1 MGFSVAYLSQGK
13 LYLTAPDSS
22 VREVESQFGR
32 EVQERTLRMK
42 QTKSWKDRGLR
53 SMMMPPGMLD
63 QLDQQPEAT
72 LNVEIASLC
81 PFSDDKLLY
90 ALETPDMG
98 GIFAFNPAQDREDRL
113 FHNAE
118 FRIGHLDYTLDH
130 QLIAC
135 STTYRTGIANIA
147 TMSIDGSRPRDIT
160 EGDSLD
166 LAPHWIPGTGKAL
179 VFQSAGLARN
189 AEGYV
194 FDRAPFVIEKLDF
207 IKQEVTTLAED
218 PKSDLLSPQ
227 IGQDGLLY
235 YIRRPFQPARK
246 PFNLGRI
253 VKDILLIPL
262 RLANAVF
269 QWLSFFSW
277 KYTGKPLMST
287 GLGQKVENK
296 TIKAWGEWI
305 TPNMMRDRRFSE
317 PDAPAL
323 VPQTWQLVRQA
334 NQGVPEILAEGVLGY
349 DLAKDGTILYTNGSA
364 IYAITPNGQKERLLV
379 SNLIE
384 SIAIL

>member
-1 MGFSVAYLSQGK
+1 MTFSVAYLSQGK
-13 LYLTAPDSS
+13 LYLKMPDAS

-32 EVQERTLRMK
+32 EIQERTLRLK
-42 QTKSWKDRGLR
+42 QNKSWKDRGLR

-63 QLDQQPEAT
+63 QLDQQPEAAV
-72 LNVEIASLC
+72 NVAIASLC
-81 PFSDDKLLY
+81 PFGDKLLY

-98 GIFAFNPAQDREDRL
+98 GIFAFDSTQDREDRL

-118 FRIGHLDYTLDH
+118 FRISHLSYAPQH

-135 STTYRTGIANIA
+135 ATTYRTGIANIA
-147 TMSIDGSRPRDIT
+147 TMPIDGSRPRDIT

-166 LAPHWIPGTGKAL
+166 LAPRWIPGAGKVL

-189 AEGYV
+189 SEGFV
-194 FDRAPFVIEKLDF
+194 CDRAPFVIEKLDF
-207 IKQEVTTLAED
+207 GQQDITTIAED

-227 IGQDGLLY
+227 MGADGLLY
-235 YIRRPFQPARK
+235 YIRRPFQSARK
-246 PFNLGRI
+246 PFNLVRAL
-253 VKDILLIPL
+253 KDILLIPI
-262 RLANAVF
+262 RLGNAIF

-287 GLGQKVENK
+287 GTGQKVENK

-305 TPNMMRDRRFSE
+305 TPDMMRDRRFGE

-323 VPQTWQLVRQA
+323 VPRTWQLVRQA
-334 NQGVPEILAEGVLGY
+334 TQGIPEVLAEGVLGY
-349 DLAKDGTILYTNGSA
+349 DLAEDGTIVYTNGSA
-364 IYAITPNGQKERLLV
+364 IYAIAPDGQNTRLLV

-384 SIAIL
+384 SVTIL

>member
-1 MGFSVAYLSQGK
+1 
-13 LYLTAPDSS
+13 
-22 VREVESQFGR
+22 
-32 EVQERTLRMK
+32 
-42 QTKSWKDRGLR
+42 
-53 SMMMPPGMLD
+53 MMMPPGMLD
-63 QLDQQPEAT
+63 QLDQQPEST
-72 LNVEIASLC
+72 VNVEISSLC
-81 PFSDDKLLY
+81 PLADDTLLY

-98 GIFAFNPAQDREDRL
+98 GIFVFNPSQEREDRL

-118 FRIGHLDYTLDH
+118 FRVSHLDYASEH

-147 TMSIDGSRPRDIT
+147 TMPIDGSRPRDIT

-166 LAPHWIPGTGKAL
+166 LAPRWIPGSGKAL

-189 AEGYV
+189 SEGYV

-207 IKQEVTTLAED
+207 VQQQVTTLAED

-235 YIRRPFQPARK
+235 YIRRPFQPKRK
-246 PFNLGRI
+246 AFNLGQFL
-253 VKDILLIPL
+253 KDIVLIPV
-262 RLANAVF
+262 RLATAIF

-287 GLGQKVENK
+287 GTGQKVENK

-305 TPNMMRDRRFSE
+305 TPEMMRDRRFGE
-317 PDAPAL
+317 PDAPSL
-323 VPQTWQLVRQA
+323 VPRTWQLVRQA
-334 NQGVPEILAEGVLGY
+334 TQGIPEVLAEGVLGY
-349 DLAKDGTILYTNGSA
+349 DLAKDGMIVYTNGSA
-364 IYAITPNGQKERLLV
+364 IYAIAPDGKRERLLV

>member
-1 MGFSVAYLSQGK
+1 MTFSVAYLSQGK
-13 LYLTAPDSS
+13 LYLKAPNAS

-32 EVQERTLRMK
+32 EIQERTLRMK
-42 QTKSWKDRGLR
+42 QNKSWKDRGLR

-63 QLDQQPEAT
+63 QLDQQPEST
-72 LNVEIASLC
+72 VNVAIASLC
-81 PFSDDKLLY
+81 PFDDKLLY

-98 GIFAFNPAQDREDRL
+98 GIFAFDSAQDREDRL

-118 FRIGHLDYTLDH
+118 FRISHLDYAPKH

-135 STTYRTGIANIA
+135 ATTYRTGVANIA
-147 TMSIDGSRPRDIT
+147 TMPIDGSRPRDIT

-166 LAPHWIPGTGKAL
+166 LAPRWVPGAGKAL

-189 AEGYV
+189 SEGFV
-194 FDRAPFVIEKLDF
+194 CDRSPFVIEKLDF
-207 IKQEVTTLAED
+207 VQQDVTTIAED

-227 IGQDGLLY
+227 MGADGRLY
-235 YIRRPFQPARK
+235 YIRRPFQSARK
-246 PFNLGRI
+246 PFNLMQML
-253 VKDILLIPL
+253 KDILLIPV
-262 RLANAVF
+262 RLGNAIF

-287 GLGQKVENK
+287 GTGQKVESK

-305 TPNMMRDRRFSE
+305 TPDMMRDRRFGE

-323 VPQTWQLVRQA
+323 VPRTWQLVRQA
-334 NQGVPEILAEGVLGY
+334 TQGIPEVLAEGVLGY
-349 DLAKDGTILYTNGSA
+349 DLAEDGTIIYTNGSA
-364 IYAITPNGQKERLLV
+364 IYAIAPDGQKTRLLV

-384 SIAIL
+384 SVTIL